1 MMQEVIQSIVAVGGF
16 GYLNYWIA
24 ARVSDIDLGNDQD
37 KKYLIAF
44 LTSLNYTFYLI
55 ISLVLRGVVERTIIT
70 ILVSILFSLLF
81 PSILKI
87 FYKFINVIR
96 GSSQHSRLEPML
108 VKNAMFNDDKDRC
121 FIFDFEG
128 NLISSGAMGM
138 LSGKNE
144 ELSMKL
150 YPYFASHEEH
160 KIRNEETLYQF
171 LEEKNLEAR
180 VYLNF
185 EKKIKIIYF

>member
-1 MMQEVIQSIVAVGGF
+1 MEELLQPLVALGGF
-16 GYLNYWIA
+16 GYFNYWLSI
-24 ARVSDIDLGNDQD
+24 RLSDMDLGGESD
-37 KKYLIAF
+37 KKYLIA
-44 LTSLNYTFYLI
+44 LMTSLDYTFYLI
-55 ISLVLRGVVERTIIT
+55 VSNYIEGVVKR
-70 ILVSILFSLLF
+70 ILVAMLLAVIFSLAF
-81 PSILKI
+81 PFLIKLL
-87 FYKFINVIR
+87 YWVIN
-96 GSSQHSRLEPML
+96 RLRSVGNQPEMVPL
-108 VKNAMFNDDKDRC
+108 SVKDDMFNDDKDRC

-144 ELSMKL
+144 EFSMKL

-160 KIRNEETLYQF
+160 SIRNEEALYQF
-171 LEEKNLEAR
+171 LEQKNLEAR